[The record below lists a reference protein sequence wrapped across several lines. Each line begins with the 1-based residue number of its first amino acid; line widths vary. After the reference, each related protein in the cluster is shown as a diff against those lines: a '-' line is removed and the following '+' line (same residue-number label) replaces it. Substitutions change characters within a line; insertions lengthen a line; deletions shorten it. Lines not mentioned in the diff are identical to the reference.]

1 LARRRTIAIEIDA
14 RDSYGAMRMLAP
26 ARRRGV
32 GSPRAPIRAA
42 GTVLVCRL
50 PCARIFQALLAR
62 PHGIAKAAPAGF
74 QNTRSEPLFM
84 QVLEPRQETLN
95 VYVRYIC
102 LVRVIEDAQHLNARG
117 PQSGCRVLVHY
128 ALLHSPRPLPDQRLL
143 HSRQPLTGQRYADS
157 ADAIHIGYG
166 TVPTSLSGV
175 YILQDTVSIRNDDR
189 GISGAN
195 SRSKRKSGA
204 IMSTGGALLPS
215 GKKKGRPRRAALNSA

>member
-128 ALLHSPRPLPDQRLL
+128 ALLHSPRPLARSAPAA
-143 HSRQPLTGQRYADS
+143 QPS
-157 ADAIHIGYG
+157 APNRPK
-166 TVPTSLSGV
+166 VC
-175 YILQDTVSIRNDDR
+175 RFCR
-189 GISGAN
+189 CN
-195 SRSKRKSGA
+195 SHWLRH
-204 IMSTGGALLPS
+204 
-215 GKKKGRPRRAALNSA
+215 RPYQP